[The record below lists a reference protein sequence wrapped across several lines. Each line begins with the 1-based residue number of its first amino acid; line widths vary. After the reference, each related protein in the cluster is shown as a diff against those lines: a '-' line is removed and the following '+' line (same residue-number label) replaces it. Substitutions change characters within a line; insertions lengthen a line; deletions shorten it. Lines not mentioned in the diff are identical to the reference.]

1 MGQAIRTTKLQLDL
15 GKRTS
20 GGANTEKR
28 TYLVKPLAGR
38 DLVDCSLGIKNCR
51 GCPLMRSGNT
61 CCVFWERS
69 AFARK
74 SHELRNEI

>member
-28 TYLVKPLAGR
+28 TYLDMTAKVLNEGRAFYLEFFLAHA
-38 DLVDCSLGIKNCR
+38 D
-51 GCPLMRSGNT
+51 
-61 CCVFWERS
+61 
-69 AFARK
+69 
-74 SHELRNEI
+74 